1 MHKLMRLNLI
11 LKRTH
16 LWLLAC
22 AMVLGAQGIAFG
34 ATTESAVKAG
44 FVYNFTKFIDFP
56 PSTDA
61 SITYNLCVAGESK
74 LSDSL
79 DALEGKLV
87 GNKPLNIQRN
97 VSEANLKDCHMVFV
111 VAASDAHIQSL
122 LQQVGTLPIVT
133 VSDSPDFIL
142 KGGMIG
148 LIRDGN
154 RVGFEVNLKTAG
166 AAGLRMSAQLLK
178 LAKSVKGLK

>member
-1 MHKLMRLNLI
+1 MHQLITVNVI

-16 LWLLAC
+16 LWLLAY
-22 AMVLGAQGIAFG
+22 AMMLGAQGIAFG

-44 FVYNFTKFIDFP
+44 FVYNFTKFIDWP
-56 PSTDA
+56 ASTDE

-74 LSDSL
+74 LTDSL

-87 GNKPLNIQRN
+87 GNKPLNIMRN
-97 VSEANLKDCHMVFV
+97 VSAANLKGCHMVFV

-122 LQQVGTLPIVT
+122 LQQMGNLPIVT

-154 RVGFEVNLKTAG
+154 RVGFEVNLKPAN